1 MNTAST
7 PLGFAGTPAA
17 MPQRN
22 FYLGLW
28 RRVPRELGFLLLG
41 LPIATVGYGVTI
53 GLFTAGVGTLVTFF
67 IGLILLIAALY
78 VSRGFGTLELIRL
91 EWAGQAAI
99 ERPEWQDARAK
110 TGFFGWLRAVLGN
123 GHYWLYLLHTMI
135 VDFVVSTVTWT
146 ITIVW
151 TSGGLGGISYW
162 FWERFLPPQADN
174 DGWNLSQSVLWL
186 FGGRA
191 SAADYTTW
199 DPFFY
204 FVAGVVMLATLP
216 FLTPALTMLHQAIA
230 RGMLGSFTSDALQRR
245 VADLSESRGAAISAE
260 GHSLRRLERDIHDGP
275 QQRLVRLQMD
285 LAAADRQLDADPEK
299 ARGLIGEAMQQSRDA
314 LDELRA
320 LSRGF
325 APPILMDRGLIAAL
339 ESAAVRCP
347 LPARIISE
355 LPDGT
360 GHSGDTGQSDGT
372 GHSGGI
378 ELPQEIERNAYFVAS
393 EALTNAAK
401 HSSASS
407 VEVTV
412 GLRRLPESDETWL
425 DVTITDDG
433 RGGAVQLEGHG
444 LAGLKERMRGL
455 GGTLEVWSPEGGPT
469 VVSAHL
475 PVTTSVPSSIGRPS
489 TPMPNNCSRSWSHWP
504 PTWLS
509 STCECRPPSA
519 TRVCVPRSAPAN
531 SCRRWASCC
540 SRSMSR
546 SRTRRSCCPPA
557 VAASVICLRIGWP
570 RSPSWPTRSNGSRP
584 AAPCSTP
591 RWLRS

>member
-17 MPQRN
+17 MHRRN

-28 RRVPRELGFLLLG
+28 RRVPKELGFLLLG

-67 IGLILLIAALY
+67 IGLILLFAALY

-99 ERPEWQDARAK
+99 ERPDWQDAGAK

-123 GHYWLYLLHTMI
+123 GHYWFYLLHTMI

-151 TSGGLGGISYW
+151 TSVGLGGISYW
-162 FWERFLPPQADN
+162 FWGRFLPPQADN
-174 DGWNLSQSVLWL
+174 NGWNLSQSVLWL

-191 SAADYTTW
+191 SAADYAAW
-199 DPFFY
+199 NPFFY

-216 FLTPALTMLHQAIA
+216 FVTRALTLLHQAIA

-299 ARGLIGEAMQQSRDA
+299 ARGLIGEAMKQSRDA

-325 APPILMDRGLIAAL
+325 APPILMDRGLVAAL
-339 ESAAVRCP
+339 ESAAVRST
-347 LPARIISE
+347 LPTRIVSE
-355 LPDGT
+355 LPV
-360 GHSGDTGQSDGT
+360 
-372 GHSGGI
+372 GI

-433 RGGAVQLEGHG
+433 RGGAAQLEGHG
-444 LAGLKERMRGL
+444 LAGLEERMRGL
-455 GGTLEVWSPEGGPT
+455 GGTLEVRSPEGGPT

-475 PVTTSVPSSIGRPS
+475 PVTASAPSSIGHPS
-489 TPMPNNCSRSWSHWP
+489 TP
-504 PTWLS
+504 
-509 STCECRPPSA
+509 
-519 TRVCVPRSAPAN
+519 
-531 SCRRWASCC
+531 
-540 SRSMSR
+540 
-546 SRTRRSCCPPA
+546 
-557 VAASVICLRIGWP
+557 
-570 RSPSWPTRSNGSRP
+570 
-584 AAPCSTP
+584 
-591 RWLRS
+591 